1 MEATWI
7 LAGAVLAGLVG
18 GLAGAWGATW
28 KLAQEV
34 ALMKL
39 QVGDHLEKAEHLLG
53 RIRRR
58 ARVPQDGFQ
67 PDSPMP
73 NTPMTREEVLRRAY
87 ERGMAIRGGGV
98 RGT

>member
-7 LAGAVLAGLVG
+7 LVGVVLAGLVG
-18 GLAGAWGATW
+18 GLSGAWGATW
-28 KLAQEV
+28 KLAHEV

-39 QVGDHLEKAEHLLG
+39 QMADHLEKAEHLLG

-58 ARVPQDGFQ
+58 ARMPQDGFQ
-67 PDSPMP
+67 PEGPMP
-73 NTPMTREEVLRRAY
+73 NTPLTREEVLRRAY
-87 ERGMAIRGGGV
+87 ERGMAVRGGV